1 MARTKKADRLAV
13 TPKRK
18 QMWVYA
24 DKWVEL
30 HNKIEQ
36 LERQVNYWEIEA
48 KCDNSRWL
56 NALEELDKVRKE
68 IQQKQK

>member
-1 MARTKKADRLAV
+1 MK
-13 TPKRK
+13 PKRK
-18 QMWVYA
+18 QMWVFT

-36 LERQVNYWEIEA
+36 LERQVKYWEIEA

-56 NALEELDKVRKE
+56 NALEEIDKLRKLINE
-68 IQQKQK
+68 KQK